1 MEADFL
7 HSVPS
12 PQREVGLSSDQ
23 GSKSQLASV
32 KAGQRSTSPFD
43 PAEKSRAG
51 RHVQRKWRDIGWA
64 WTL

>member
-7 HSVPS
+7 CSVPS

-32 KAGQRSTSPFD
+32 KAGQRSSSPFD
-43 PAEKSRAG
+43 LAEMGRAG
-51 RHVQRKWRDIGWA
+51 RHVQRKWRDVG
-64 WTL
+64 